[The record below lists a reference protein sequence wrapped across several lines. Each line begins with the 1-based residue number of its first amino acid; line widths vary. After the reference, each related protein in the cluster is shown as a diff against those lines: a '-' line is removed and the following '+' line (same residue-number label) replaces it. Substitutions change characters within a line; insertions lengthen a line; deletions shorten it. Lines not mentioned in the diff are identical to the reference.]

1 MTAPL
6 VFLINPSA
14 GSADTVAAAIDA
26 LGPEAPRIDVQR
38 HAAGDMRAALEAALA
53 GKPQRIIV
61 GGGDGT
67 LRLAAPLLAEAG
79 VEMGIVPLGTANL
92 LARDLGLPLD
102 PLAALKQALAP
113 ETRRIALATVNDRP
127 FFVGALIGRAAH
139 AASRLRERARKIGV
153 PGLVSGAMATLSAWT
168 RIAPQPLAVVADGK
182 THRVRSRALAVV
194 LGEVVG
200 QPGQAF
206 HRDRIAKG
214 PLTVYGAPASIAA
227 LALGVGGQLLA
238 SNPVGSGGVRLAKW
252 QLAAGDALVVTSPH
266 RRLHVTLDGEPR
278 LLTPPLHFRVDPEA
292 LAVAAPPAARD
303 DPSEPAGF
311 SEPAA

>member
-1 MTAPL
+1 MTSPI

-14 GSADTVAAAIDA
+14 GSADTVTAAIDA
-26 LGPEAPRIDVQR
+26 LGPDMPRLDVQR
-38 HAAGDMRAALEAALA
+38 LAAGDMAQALDAALA
-53 GKPQRIIV
+53 AKPKRIII

-67 LRLAAPLLAEAG
+67 LRLAAPILAAAG

-102 PLAALKQALAP
+102 PQEALAQALQP

-153 PGLVSGAMATLSAWT
+153 PGLISGALATLAAWT
-168 RIAPQPLAVVADGK
+168 RIAPQPLAVVVDGK

-206 HRDRIAKG
+206 HRDRIARG
-214 PLTVYGAPASIAA
+214 PLTVYDAPASIAA

-238 SNPVGSGGVRLAKW
+238 SNPVGGGGVRLGKW
-252 QLAAGDALVVTSPH
+252 QLTSGDALVVTCPR

-278 LLTPPLHFRVDPEA
+278 LLTPPLHFRIDPEA
-292 LAVAAPPAARD
+292 LAVAAPPIDRETQ
-303 DPSEPAGF
+303 P
-311 SEPAA
+311 EPAAS